1 MTLKMTV
8 DKLIVVY
15 VQFCYI
21 HIFIKMYL
29 LVEGTKLLTLI
40 VLQLLHIPDVA

>member
-1 MTLKMTV
+1 MTLKTVV

-15 VQFCYI
+15 VEFCYI
-21 HIFIKMYL
+21 HVFIKVYL

-40 VLQLLHIPDVA
+40 VLQLLNIPDVA